1 MTPSTAHL
9 DRTMTPPNAYPV
21 WITPTFIN
29 PNDDHYLQP
38 VVGGWTNIGY
48 LNPHFEATL
57 AAELAHPRH
66 PEGRQPRIVD
76 GYITTFCRHP
86 WVADIIERHPLLTW
100 GYGAQNTTEH
110 FWIAFD
116 ITRSTP
122 TAGRLPKAFS
132 PPGSPPPP
140 IARRSHTTRIPCYDH
155 SRSSSNP
162 RIGDASGSTPP
173 NSPILEVAERD

>member
-116 ITRSTP
+116 ITRSD
-122 TAGRLPKAFS
+122 AS
-132 PPGSPPPP
+132 
-140 IARRSHTTRIPCYDH
+140 RRTF
-155 SRSSSNP
+155 SRSILPARFATPAHRPSVAHDPHTLLRPLPIQLQPQNGR
-162 RIGDASGSTPP
+162 RIRIDTAQLADPQ
-173 NSPILEVAERD
+173 VAELD